1 MIKFV
6 AINCITLTCNVEIV
20 RILLLIST
28 LLDTIS
34 SCAYHS
40 TWFDLW
46 KKKRRSTLRLR
57 GQQSNLTRININHSS
72 FTGLFT
78 RPTLQQPP
86 GATLENHP
94 RLIPVSGR
102 LQRSVRSFSFSN
114 FSFPAQS
121 KTRPK
126 LISHCRAF
134 PLLNRLATRF
144 NNFRN
149 MNTGCVLI
157 IWIFFFNIFIWKCK
171 NAHCYVTWLTGNLL
185 IFNYNLHVTLMCCI
199 LYAIKYEIAIIFFFF
214 FFLLFFLLFLLF
226 SFCFNLQRCRETRV
240 MFPPNIYGSLKTDI
254 N

>member
-214 FFLLFFLLFLLF
+214 FFCFF
-226 SFCFNLQRCRETRV
+226 FCFFCFFRFAL
-240 MFPPNIYGSLKTDI
+240 IYKGAGKHVLCSHRI
-254 N
+254 FMVH